1 MTREKAESRVRSS
14 DPRAEAAPTL
24 YVGGKRRVVDTT
36 LVMGVVNA
44 SPESF
49 SDRGRFSSL
58 EQQLELAASLVDA
71 GADIIDVGGQSAIT
85 NQPELDAGREIERV
99 VPIIE
104 WLHSSYPRVTISV
117 DTYKPAVV
125 EASLAA
131 GASILNDV
139 SGLLYPEVVGSCV
152 KHDAALVVMH
162 TAAPPKVR
170 LQERGLYDDVGA
182 EVVRFLRD
190 RMATAMSLGLAEDAL
205 IVDPGPDFTKTP
217 HQTVAVLRRVPE
229 IRDLGRPVLLALSR
243 KDFLGAVTGRSP
255 RGRDAATHAAIAYFA
270 CTPGN
275 IVRVHDVAAARDVIA
290 TVETLAGM
298 RELSPDYLLPDEL
311 RHEPVS

>member
-1 MTREKAESRVRSS
+1 MAPSGVGSARPGAV
-14 DPRAEAAPTL
+14 AAPTL
-24 YVGGKRRVVDTT
+24 LVGGKRLVVDTT

-49 SDRGRFSSL
+49 SDSGRFSTL

-85 NQPELDAGREIERV
+85 NQPELDADREIERV

-104 WLHSSYPRVTISV
+104 WLHSSYPHVTISV

-125 EASLAA
+125 GASLAA

-139 SGLLYPEVVGSCV
+139 SGLLYPEVVSSCL
-152 KHDAALVVMH
+152 KHDAALVIMH
-162 TAAPPKVR
+162 TAARPKVR
-170 LQERGLYDDVGA
+170 LQEQGLYDDVGA
-182 EVVRFLRD
+182 EVAWFLRD
-190 RMATAMSLGLAEDAL
+190 RMAAATALGLPEEAV

-217 HQTVAVLRRVPE
+217 HQTVAVLRRIHE
-229 IRDLGRPVLLALSR
+229 LRELGRPVLLALSR

-270 CTPGN
+270 STPGN

-298 RELSPDYLLPDEL
+298 RELSPDYLLPDEI